1 MPVQAIA
8 VLPERHP
15 WQEHVALHVGMRTGY
30 CGSLTTFSAWLL
42 QCVQLLVGG
51 SGRDGGQ
58 WAQVLHLEL
67 MRISQ
72 LGFSP
77 VRWRESHTAGRAS
90 CHAQSVMQ
98 SSNEETVLARAT
110 VM

>member
-1 MPVQAIA
+1 

-15 WQEHVALHVGMRTGY
+15 WQEHMALHVGLRTGY

-58 WAQVLHLEL
+58 WAQVLQLRQTL
-67 MRISQ
+67 FYVGQ
-72 LGFSP
+72 LGCLP
-77 VRWRESHTAGRAS
+77 CTLMDPTW
-90 CHAQSVMQ
+90 QS
-98 SSNEETVLARAT
+98 TL
-110 VM
+110 

>member
-1 MPVQAIA
+1 

-15 WQEHVALHVGMRTGY
+15 WQEHVALHVGLRTGY

-58 WAQVLHLEL
+58 WAQVLHSRQRPSIFLVGL
-67 MRISQ
+67 CRLYSS
-72 LGFSP
+72 G
-77 VRWRESHTAGRAS
+77 SHRQYAF
-90 CHAQSVMQ
+90 QP
-98 SSNEETVLARAT
+98 SSMCKRHLTS
-110 VM
+110 